1 MSKPLVVSIPHH
13 HGKQEALRR
22 LKEGIDHLKT
32 TYAGKVSVLEDRWV
46 DNVLTYRVAALGQAA
61 SGTLAVGDDQV
72 TVTVQLPWLLALVAE
87 KAKGLI
93 QKEGTLLLDK
103 K

>member
-13 HGKQEALRR
+13 LGKQEAMRR
-22 LKEGIDHLKT
+22 LKDGIGHLKT
-32 TYAGKVSVLEDRWV
+32 TYASKVSVLDDTWT
-46 DNVLTYRVAALGQAA
+46 DNVLTYKVSALGQTAA
-61 SGTLAVGDDQV
+61 GSLDVGEDHV
-72 TVTVQLPWLLALVAE
+72 TVTVLLPWLLALVAE